1 MNSCSHADDTSH
13 GRVSVWCVHAFMPI
27 LTVSSPAQSS
37 LVHFSDVDLL
47 LSISQMLIYSSAY
60 VPAADKQQLVKES
73 LTRACYDKCEMSNTL
88 SACTTAIY
96 AVQRIGGTSPWCS
109 WVPKDLHV
117 PHDRYNALLV
127 SKVSQP
133 YM

>member
-1 MNSCSHADDTSH
+1 
-13 GRVSVWCVHAFMPI
+13 MPI

-73 LTRACYDKCEMSNTL
+73 LTRACYDKREMSNTL
-88 SACTTAIY
+88 SACTRLRSMLCRGLGEHHHGAVGYPKTCMYPMTA
-96 AVQRIGGTSPWCS
+96 TMPS
-109 WVPKDLHV
+109 L
-117 PHDRYNALLV
+117 
-127 SKVSQP
+127 
-133 YM
+133 